1 MLNCYT
7 ARKLGL
13 KTTGNA
19 SRGLAGNPG
28 VGAGNFM
35 IEPGSATGDEIIGSV
50 KSGLYVTELMGFGVN
65 PVTGDYSRGAA
76 GFWIENGKLAYP
88 VSEVTIAG
96 NLKQMFQDIEAV
108 GSDLDLR
115 SAVVAPTIKIRQ
127 MIVAGK

>member
-1 MLNCYT
+1 
-7 ARKLGL
+7 
-13 KTTGNA
+13 
-19 SRGLAGNPG
+19 
-28 VGAGNFM
+28 M

-65 PVTGDYSRGAA
+65 LVTGDYSRGAA

-108 GSDLDLR
+108 GSDLDFR
-115 SAVVAPTIKIRQ
+115 GAVVAPTIKIRQ

>member
-1 MLNCYT
+1 MIQDGVLESYLLNCYR

-65 PVTGDYSRGAA
+65 PVTGDLLAGRGRVLDRERQARLSGLGGHDCREPQA
-76 GFWIENGKLAYP
+76 D
-88 VSEVTIAG
+88 VSG
-96 NLKQMFQDIEAV
+96 H
-108 GSDLDLR
+108 
-115 SAVVAPTIKIRQ
+115 
-127 MIVAGK
+127 